1 MERLGSH
8 FNLIENANNRVA
20 FHKAGGHGF
29 LDISSVAYPKH
40 ELKIWELLE
49 ANQYDEAQHLCD
61 TVDDPLMD
69 FDNETRK
76 VSGGQARFK
85 KMIMNAMGHEVGE
98 QRPPTLPAT
107 DKEMSDLKKLL
118 EGFNWPVPK

>member
-1 MERLGSH
+1 M
-8 FNLIENANNRVA
+8 
-20 FHKAGGHGF
+20 
-29 LDISSVAYPKH
+29 
-40 ELKIWELLE
+40 WELLE
-49 ANQYDEAQHLCD
+49 SRLYEEAQHLWN
-61 TVDDPLMD
+61 TVDELLVD
-69 FDNETRK
+69 FDLETRK

-118 EGFNWPVPK
+118 EGLNWPVPK

>member
-1 MERLGSH
+1 M
-8 FNLIENANNRVA
+8 
-20 FHKAGGHGF
+20 
-29 LDISSVAYPKH
+29 
-40 ELKIWELLE
+40 WELLE
-49 ANQYDEAQHLCD
+49 SRHYEEAQHLWD

-69 FDNETRK
+69 FDYETRK

-85 KMIMNAMGHEVGE
+85 KMLMNAMGHAVGE

-107 DKEMSDLKKLL
+107 NKEMSDLKTLL